1 MRIKI
6 LLFEQCK
13 TKEDIQQL
21 VKAGTDWIR
30 TYPGERLHIQLAYLE
45 NLPETLIP
53 DAREVVLFFNDLT
66 ETAENVTVEIVKR
79 KEAYQHLDFYYD
91 EKWELDYHE
100 IKTVPMEINGK
111 RVDVLTLDVTHCKT
125 WWELHTVLKE
135 TFGFPNYY
143 GKNSDALWDLL
154 TPYIVDCLHIRIKG
168 LKHLPKDLLE
178 IEIPKILS
186 VFDDV
191 HREQPSMTF
200 EIVD

>member
-66 ETAENVTVEIVKR
+66 ETAENT
-79 KEAYQHLDFYYD
+79 YSF
-91 EKWELDYHE
+91 
-100 IKTVPMEINGK
+100 
-111 RVDVLTLDVTHCKT
+111 
-125 WWELHTVLKE
+125 
-135 TFGFPNYY
+135 
-143 GKNSDALWDLL
+143 
-154 TPYIVDCLHIRIKG
+154 DCT
-168 LKHLPKDLLE
+168 
-178 IEIPKILS
+178 KILAHCLTET
-186 VFDDV
+186 VQTTVKALTADGKV
-191 HREQPSMTF
+191 Q
-200 EIVD
+200 